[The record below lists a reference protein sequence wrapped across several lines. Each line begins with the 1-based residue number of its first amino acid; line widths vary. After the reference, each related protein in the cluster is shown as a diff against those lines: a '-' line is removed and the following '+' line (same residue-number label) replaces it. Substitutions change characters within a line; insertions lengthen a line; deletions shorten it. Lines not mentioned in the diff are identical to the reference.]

1 MALHSSIASVCVS
14 TCRRAHTRESASY
27 KLCTNSWIGFT
38 AFPNATLVLSF
49 KVNLIISIS
58 SMTCFHLLTCCNL
71 LFLLKSI
78 LKFFIWHSLLFFLP
92 CHSSCVGF
100 SFLFLHLLFFPF
112 CCINSINS
120 IPFPSEVCC
129 VLPGG
134 CTDWTFHRRGRKER
148 WWDVYGKCK
157 KLCHISF
164 FFNPFLI

>member
-27 KLCTNSWIGFT
+27 KLCTNSWIGFA

-78 LKFFIWHSLLFFLP
+78 LKFFIWHSLLFFSPLP
-92 CHSSCVGF
+92 
-100 SFLFLHLLFFPF
+100 FLLCGIFFPF
-112 CCINSINS
+112 SS
-120 IPFPSEVCC
+120 SSLF
-129 VLPGG
+129 
-134 CTDWTFHRRGRKER
+134 
-148 WWDVYGKCK
+148 
-157 KLCHISF
+157 
-164 FFNPFLI
+164 PFLLYKFHKFHPVSQWGLLCPARGMYRLDIPQEGEEGKMMGCVRKMQKTLSHFFLF